1 MLIVHNRIEE
11 TLYSSS
17 GFCFFKQCESWLKK
31 IQANEEQ
38 IHTTVTTFKCCVEGK
53 NTPDTDY

>member
-1 MLIVHNRIEE
+1 MQIVHIHIEE

-17 GFCFFKQCESWLKK
+17 GFCFFKQFERWLKK

-38 IHTTVTTFKCCVEGK
+38 IHTAVTTFKCCVQG
-53 NTPDTDY
+53 